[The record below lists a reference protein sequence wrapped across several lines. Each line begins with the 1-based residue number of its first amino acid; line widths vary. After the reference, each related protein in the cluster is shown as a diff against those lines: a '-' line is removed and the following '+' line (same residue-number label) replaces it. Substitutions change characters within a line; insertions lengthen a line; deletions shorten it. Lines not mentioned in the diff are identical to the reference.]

1 MPSSG
6 GKEKKTS
13 QAEEI
18 TQAEAQNIICPSLT
32 QEHVALRGLFR
43 DCTLY
48 PPEAMVHQDASER
61 FSASRSLIPTAHSM
75 LSFCWALDGPE
86 ILGLPGPAGTLPS
99 FLHLQWEKTRLKQRE
114 RRTREGPWATDS
126 LAPACHGSLRYICL
140 LNLQESIST
149 SFV

>member
-1 MPSSG
+1 MG
-6 GKEKKTS
+6 

-43 DCTLY
+43 DCTLN

-75 LSFCWALDGPE
+75 LSFYWALDGPE
-86 ILGLPGPAGTLPS
+86 ILGLPGPVGTLPS

-126 LAPACHGSLRYICL
+126 LAPACHGSQWYLCL
-140 LNLQESIST
+140 LNLQEPISA